1 MMRSGRIIK
10 HRAGRW
16 ILPSIE
22 DGDKL
27 IVKFPAVPE
36 GGIFT
41 VSDYEYDDGY
51 YNKNPYDRTKIK
63 KKRRRK
69 RHHPVLL
76 ILLVAVLFTV
86 CCEKIQNQN
95 RKVSTFSSYSRTVSD
110 AAAGDGLK
118 AGTLPEDTKKALET
132 MAKTNPKAR
141 PIVQNPGQYPER
153 LLESLGRNPE
163 LLPFTLD
170 YPKKKGTFSEKINL
184 SDQCRQGQIPLLL
197 QWDEAWGYAGYG
209 DGIIALDGC
218 GPTCLSMV
226 DIGLTGDTSKNPRE
240 IADFSEQNGYLD
252 QNNSTL
258 WALMTEGAKKL
269 GLHSREIPLDE
280 SRMETELS
288 EGHPIICSMG
298 PGDFTTQ
305 GHFIVLYR
313 FQGGKFRIRD
323 PNSRERSGEGWSYKT
338 LKPQIRNLWAFSA

>member
-1 MMRSGRIIK
+1 MDASF
-10 HRAGRW
+10 
-16 ILPSIE
+16 IE

-27 IVKFPAVPE
+27 IVKIHAVPE
-36 GGIFT
+36 GRTFT
-41 VSDYEYDDGY
+41 VSRYEYDDGY
-51 YNKNPYDRTKIK
+51 YDGENFYDRTRIK

-69 RHHPVLL
+69 RRHPVLL
-76 ILLVAVLFTV
+76 ILLAAVLFTV
-86 CCEKIQNQN
+86 CYEKIQNQ
-95 RKVSTFSSYSRTVSD
+95 KAPDFSSCSKVVSD

-118 AGTLPEDTKKALET
+118 NETIPENTKNALEA
-132 MAKTNPKAR
+132 MAKTNPKAE
-141 PIVQNPGQYPER
+141 PIVRNPGRYPER
-153 LLESLGRNPE
+153 LLESLGKNPE

-170 YPKKKGTFSEKINL
+170 YPKKKGTFSEKIDL
-184 SDQCRQGQIPLLL
+184 SNRCGQGQIPLLL

-218 GPTCLSMV
+218 GPTCLSMAY
-226 DIGLTGDTSKNPRE
+226 IGLTGDTSKNPKE

-258 WALMTEGAKKL
+258 WTLMTEGARKL

-323 PNSRERSGEGWSYKT
+323 PNSRERSGESWSYET
-338 LKPQIRNLWAFSA
+338 LKHQIRNLWALSV